1 MTAAASAPGTGRVV
15 KEGDAMS
22 GDVVLRAEGL
32 HSGYRG
38 VEVLRGVDLE
48 VRAGEVV
55 ALLGRNGA
63 GKTTTL
69 MALAGMLP
77 VTAGSITWLGNP
89 RPPAAHHRARQ
100 GLRFL
105 AERSVFS
112 QLSVAAN
119 LRLGGGDVDVALEL
133 FPELRKLL
141 DRRAGLLSGG
151 EQQMLALG
159 RAMSA
164 QPRALL
170 IDELSLG
177 LAPVIVNRL
186 IEATK
191 VAAERGCAVLLVEQQ
206 IKRVLSVAERVYLLN
221 RGTIS
226 FSGTREDLLAKPDI
240 VEETYFAG
248 AEEAPA
254 GAAVRDD
261 LA

>member
-1 MTAAASAPGTGRVV
+1 M
-15 KEGDAMS
+15 KEKETDAVS

-32 HSGYRG
+32 HSGYRE

-77 VTAGSITWLGNP
+77 VTAGTVTWLGNP
-89 RPPAAHHRARQ
+89 RPPAPHRRARQ

-119 LRLGGGDVDVALEL
+119 LRIGDGDQDEALKL
-133 FPELRKLL
+133 FPELERLL

-151 EQQMLALG
+151 EQQMLALA
-159 RAMSA
+159 RAISA
-164 QPRALL
+164 KPRALM

-206 IKRVLSVAERVYLLN
+206 IKRVLSVADRVYLLN

-226 FSGTREDLLAKPDI
+226 FSGTRDDLLANPDV

-248 AEEAPA
+248 AEKGQAM
-254 GAAVRDD
+254 AAVRDN
-261 LA
+261 LG

>member
-1 MTAAASAPGTGRVV
+1 
-15 KEGDAMS
+15 MS
-22 GDVVLRAEGL
+22 GEAVLRAESL

-38 VEVLRGVDLE
+38 VEVLHGVDLE

-69 MALAGMLP
+69 MALSGMLP
-77 VTAGSITWLGNP
+77 ATTGTVTWLGNP
-89 RPPAAHHRARQ
+89 RPLAAHQRARQ

-112 QLSVAAN
+112 QISVAAN
-119 LRLGGGDVDVALEL
+119 LRLGGGDQAVALEL
-133 FPELRKLL
+133 FPELKRLL

-151 EQQMLALG
+151 EQQMLALA

-164 QPRALL
+164 EPKALL

-226 FSGTREDLLAKPDI
+226 FSGTREELLAKPEV
-240 VEETYFAG
+240 VEATYFAA
-248 AEEAPA
+248 AEGAPA
-254 GAAVRDD
+254 GASRLDA
-261 LA
+261 